1 MGKIGVILNDYRF
14 ETFISWR
21 KTTSCKC
28 RCTLHCEDHT
38 TYFFTEVRLFVSTT
52 DNERMIFSWKYVI
65 NLSSQRILYYMSLK
79 KAYKIPEAE
88 GSLLYFYTYMS
99 NL

>member
-1 MGKIGVILNDYRF
+1 
-14 ETFISWR
+14 
-21 KTTSCKC
+21 
-28 RCTLHCEDHT
+28 
-38 TYFFTEVRLFVSTT
+38 
-52 DNERMIFSWKYVI
+52 MIFSWKYVI